1 MPYKKPVRSY
11 EHGGLVH
18 VPDVV
23 GRADESA
30 DSTMRALEQSK
41 KDLEALRKKLLGD
54 NPGTKKREDR
64 AETHTNNPK
73 PNSNKPKPNS
83 NKPKKPKQP
92 FPGKIFRW
100 PI

>member
-1 MPYKKPVRSY
+1 MPYKKPMRSY
-11 EHGGLVH
+11 KHGGLVH

-23 GRADESA
+23 GRADESV
-30 DSTMRALEQSK
+30 DPTMRAMEESK
-41 KDLEALRKKLLGD
+41 KALEALKKELLVPGD

-64 AETHTNNPK
+64 AKTH
-73 PNSNKPKPNS
+73 SNKPKP
-83 NKPKKPKQP
+83 KQL